1 MDMHTL
7 FLSAL
12 LQFAVI
18 SATPEMENPQEK
30 EIRNIKDF
38 GLTPYSFVYNG
49 TPSTQL
55 PSTWTHQAISGIS
68 VDGPI
73 CWAEMTQ
80 DPATGLEARI
90 SCTEYRDFPVQ
101 EWVVHF
107 KNTGSE
113 DTPILENIQA
123 LDVTLP
129 PTTSDPVL
137 HYAKGAT
144 CSLEDYRPL
153 TRILNPGGSSSFQPG
168 GGRSSSDFLPFF
180 NLETAPGKG
189 VIVAVGWSGE
199 WKTTFT
205 REKDGGIHIQAGMEL
220 THLKLHPGEEIR
232 TPRIATLFYDG
243 EWLQGQNLFRQFL
256 LAHHRPILNGKP
268 MEMPLLNSNW
278 GGTSAKDH
286 LANIDAI
293 AAQDL
298 PINYY
303 WIDAEWFGEGPWF
316 KTAGDW
322 RPKADL
328 YPEGFKPLSDKLHQS
343 GRKLL
348 LWFEPERV
356 CEGTPWYTEH
366 ADWLLEVP
374 KENRHYN
381 WGNSQNEPDWVVWE
395 SKRNQIKEND
405 RLFDLGNPEA
415 RRFLTDTISDLIT
428 QFGVD
433 CYRHDANIAP
443 LEFWRAK
450 DQADRQGMTEIRWVE
465 GLYAFWDEL
474 LQKHPGLIIDNCA
487 SGGRRIDLE
496 TIGRATPFWRTD
508 YPAGPTVKQCHTY
521 GISFWV
527 PLNST
532 GAIRPAESGEYAWR
546 STLSSGVVFELF
558 GNGDAAQSQPTA
570 ADFPADIVKKLLNEY
585 QGIQKYYLGDYYP
598 LTEYSQ
604 AEDAWIGW
612 QFNRPDLGEGMLMV
626 FRRPKSIC
634 ETGRLHPRGLDPE
647 ATYMLRDITGEKTL
661 SGKELME
668 TGITVNLLEAPSSG
682 LLTYKRTP

>member
-1 MDMHTL
+1 MSPL

-12 LQFAVI
+12 LQIAVI
-18 SATPEMENPQEK
+18 SATPESQNIHVG
-30 EIRNIKDF
+30 EIDNMMKGGTIPF
-38 GLTPYSFVYNG
+38 SFVQEG
-49 TPSTQL
+49 SPSAQFLTNWQRE
-55 PSTWTHQAISGIS
+55 AISG
-68 VDGPI
+68 VTMGGPI
-73 CWAEMTQ
+73 SRAEMFH
-80 DPATGLEARI
+80 DPKSGLEVRI
-90 SCTEYRDFPVQ
+90 ATVEYQDFPVL
-101 EWVVHF
+101 EWVVTF
-107 KNTGSE
+107 SNNGSE
-113 DTPILENIQA
+113 DTPVLENIQA
-123 LDVTLP
+123 LDLMLP
-129 PTTSDPVL
+129 KSSSDPIL

-144 CSLEDYRPL
+144 CSMEDFHPM

-180 NLETAPGKG
+180 NLETPGSTG

-205 REKDGGIHIQAGMEL
+205 REKESGVRMQAGMAL

-232 TPRIATLFYDG
+232 SPRIALLFYKGD
-243 EWLQGQNLFRQFL
+243 WLQGQNLFRQYI
-256 LAHHRPILNGKP
+256 LAHHRPMPEGKP
-268 MEMPLLNSNW
+268 MEMPILNGNW
-278 GGTSAKDH
+278 GGTPAKDH

-293 AAQDL
+293 IAQDL

-303 WIDAEWFGEGPWF
+303 WIDAEWFGQGPWF

-366 ADWLLEVP
+366 ADWLLTVP
-374 KENRHYN
+374 QKGRHYN
-381 WGNSQNEPDWVVWE
+381 WGNSQNEPDWVMWE

-415 RRFLTDTISDLIT
+415 RKFLTDTISDLIT

-450 DQADRQGMTEIRWVE
+450 DTPDRQGMTEIRWVE
-465 GLYAFWDEL
+465 GLYAFWDGL
-474 LQKHPGLIIDNCA
+474 LQRHPGLIIDNCA

-496 TIGRATPFWRTD
+496 TMGRATPFWRTD
-508 YPAGPTVKQCHTY
+508 HPAGPTVKQCHTY

-532 GAIRPAESGEYAWR
+532 GAIRPAECGEYAWR
-546 STLSSGVVFELF
+546 STLSSGVCFELF
-558 GNGDAAQSQPTA
+558 GNGDAAQSKPTA
-570 ADFPADIVKKLLNEY
+570 PDFPADTVKKLLKEY
-585 QGIQKYYLGDYYP
+585 EGIQKYYLGDYYP

-612 QFNRPDLGEGMLMV
+612 QFDRPDLGEGMFMV

-634 ETGRLHPRGLDPE
+634 ETGRLHLRGLDPE
-647 ATYMLRDITGEKTL
+647 AQYTLQDIAGERTA

-668 TGITVNLLEAPSSG
+668 TGVPVKVKEAPFSV
-682 LLTYKRTP
+682 LLTYKRRP